1 MSKAEAYSN
10 ISLNETV
17 VKFELDY
24 NYKGSSNGELIIIAD
39 LINPSHKYYHDDRI
53 QIVKEIIAK
62 LDFNFSNIH
71 FIYND
76 ENGEA
81 KYYDG
86 NISSISNLN
95 IGEIA
100 PLKDNF
106 NKISQRLKNLLNG
119 FNSNSYINMLTLVN
133 YNDDAEEPYK
143 GTDDSIFYEYK
154 KKFKNIYSQILFLD
168 CGINHNYISFTR
180 FCKGFAK
187 RFLYVIPVIV
197 ENIHNSEDDPLEP
210 YEEAK
215 HKMEGYISSYSPKAI
230 QYIFEYLR
238 ENMDKAKAKKLENF
252 QKKLK
257 SFNSDD
263 FRNDFRNKVD
273 QKIDDILSNYGETDL
288 KSEKEINWDFEKKK
302 YLADWPLS
310 WNSYVHR
317 LMSNVDYQNLDKKHP
332 IYQIPYPSFLKEDII
347 IFIQQNLVNKIKA
360 KFKLSKSQIKK
371 EKIIEMSNRI
381 YDQIQA
387 YSKELI
393 ETGNYR
399 VCFMNHDFFS
409 NHNFCTCFFSAD
421 IFYGHFPELV
431 GKFTA
436 KEASILGCYIG
447 GYGGGG
453 FGLSRNPKEN
463 KNEGKELKKIED
475 IVKNIIDKKKS
486 NLKNDIKSDKSK
498 EQLLA
503 YLDEDGNSKILGKA
517 FEKIGM
523 KDLDKFFDKM
533 EEDEESEESE
543 KKIDYEEKEKSL
555 QNKELDKK
563 IKDKEEEESLLKEK
577 NKILYGTKDANNLK
591 KASDKT
597 KENRIDNSDQKE
609 VKKENPL
616 PDEKSENEDIPKKE
630 KEEKN
635 SNETGK
641 KITSDKRKDYYY
653 FLDILPKAKLE
664 YYYTVKRPYDR
675 LNAFRKEIVDEAK
688 KDELLQKMQ
697 KVIIKFRQKLKEGY
711 DIYKKIINLDKNAI
725 NFLEQKMENFTE
737 NDLFLF
743 QNFTP
748 HHIVNTQS
756 QHHEYSFRKCDHHYS
771 WHSNDFLEYSVET
784 SPSSL
789 SAYDK
794 FITYFYN
801 EKVNNYFRHF
811 VGSNIWDY
819 SMYLKYQSISKKG
832 HEILL
837 KKIKYLFDGIKK
849 NIPSGWKITS
859 KNGYFRIEPQGEK
872 MKEIELPIGKSTIFM
887 EGIYQKI
894 NESLKLESKEGNLN
908 IENKGKVTQD
918 NLKEIYEDAFNM
930 IMNKIVE
937 NKLYE
942 KNKDTNS
949 INQELIN
956 FVKKIE
962 NETEGFANIKS
973 KKISSILSDLNNNQ
987 QINSAENSEISQILI
1002 SNISKCQE
1010 EIMGLI
1016 KEEIK
1021 LGANKIK
1028 PQFILLLDVSEKMDD
1043 FIEEF
1048 VRKILYQVLLRLNF
1062 EESDKIQIYT
1072 FNSEDT
1078 SNTICSVKKLKKIS
1092 FECEG
1097 DIIFAEAFKN
1107 SLTEMS
1113 KVNNSR
1119 YYLLTI
1125 LSGNVKDRDEIR
1137 AIAFKSIGLSAKI
1150 AIKSRVVRFDLNNGS
1165 NDTDEITD
1173 GLLQQI
1179 SSGDLKVYKPIE
1191 IGFNE
1196 SDEEKIKKIANSFL

>member
-1 MSKAEAYSN
+1 M
-10 ISLNETV
+10 
-17 VKFELDY
+17 
-24 NYKGSSNGELIIIAD
+24 
-39 LINPSHKYYHDDRI
+39 
-53 QIVKEIIAK
+53 
-62 LDFNFSNIH
+62 
-71 FIYND
+71 
-76 ENGEA
+76 
-81 KYYDG
+81 
-86 NISSISNLN
+86 
-95 IGEIA
+95 
-100 PLKDNF
+100 
-106 NKISQRLKNLLNG
+106 
-119 FNSNSYINMLTLVN
+119 
-133 YNDDAEEPYK
+133 
-143 GTDDSIFYEYK
+143 
-154 KKFKNIYSQILFLD
+154 
-168 CGINHNYISFTR
+168 
-180 FCKGFAK
+180 
-187 RFLYVIPVIV
+187 
-197 ENIHNSEDDPLEP
+197 
-210 YEEAK
+210 
-215 HKMEGYISSYSPKAI
+215 
-230 QYIFEYLR
+230 
-238 ENMDKAKAKKLENF
+238 
-252 QKKLK
+252 
-257 SFNSDD
+257 
-263 FRNDFRNKVD
+263 
-273 QKIDDILSNYGETDL
+273 
-288 KSEKEINWDFEKKK
+288 
-302 YLADWPLS
+302 
-310 WNSYVHR
+310 
-317 LMSNVDYQNLDKKHP
+317 
-332 IYQIPYPSFLKEDII
+332 
-347 IFIQQNLVNKIKA
+347 
-360 KFKLSKSQIKK
+360 
-371 EKIIEMSNRI
+371 
-381 YDQIQA
+381 
-387 YSKELI
+387 
-393 ETGNYR
+393 
-399 VCFMNHDFFS
+399 
-409 NHNFCTCFFSAD
+409 
-421 IFYGHFPELV
+421 
-431 GKFTA
+431 
-436 KEASILGCYIG
+436 
-447 GYGGGG
+447 
-453 FGLSRNPKEN
+453 
-463 KNEGKELKKIED
+463 
-475 IVKNIIDKKKS
+475 
-486 NLKNDIKSDKSK
+486 
-498 EQLLA
+498 
-503 YLDEDGNSKILGKA
+503 
-517 FEKIGM
+517 
-523 KDLDKFFDKM
+523 
-533 EEDEESEESE
+533 
-543 KKIDYEEKEKSL
+543 
-555 QNKELDKK
+555 KK
-563 IKDKEEEESLLKEK
+563 IK
-577 NKILYGTKDANNLK
+577 
-591 KASDKT
+591 
-597 KENRIDNSDQKE
+597 
-609 VKKENPL
+609 
-616 PDEKSENEDIPKKE
+616 KKE
-630 KEEKN
+630 KEKEKKKLLTKQKKTEPTTRIKKRQKKKILHPTKN
-635 SNETGK
+635 QKTKIFLKEKKKKKIRMKQGK
-641 KITSDKRKDYYY
+641 KQLLMKEMIIIIIFLIYCPRQKKYIIIYYH
-653 FLDILPKAKLE
+653 LVI
-664 YYYTVKRPYDR
+664 RPFDR

-697 KVIIKFRQKLKEGY
+697 KVIIKFRQKLKEDY

-725 NFLEQKMENFTE
+725 NFFEQKMENFTE

-748 HHIVNTQS
+748 HHIFFSRSLEIHQS
-756 QHHEYSFRKCDHHYS
+756 YEKCFPHYS
-771 WHSNDFLEYSVET
+771 WDSNYFLEYSVET

-789 SAYDK
+789 AAYDK

-811 VGSNIWDY
+811 VGSNIWEL
-819 SMYLKYQSISKKG
+819 SWYLNYQSISKMG

-1179 SSGDLKVYKPIE
+1179 SSGDLKVYKPID